1 MAAGQVKTEM
11 QDEGPQATAPA
22 PAPEELR
29 NLKLPAEGGVTLALL
44 SPTSASRAKADAGSS
59 SMVRVRRRKGTILKI
74 KMKDSGSQVV
84 SDRSRKSLSF
94 KKSKTALDGTLDPGE
109 VKSGAMVR
117 AEEVQSNLEPTYP
130 SFIKA
135 LVRSHV
141 GSCFWMGLPG
151 VFCRAHLPN
160 KDTTIVLEDEYG
172 KQYEMKYIAHKT
184 GLSAGWRQF
193 SVGHNLL
200 EGDVL
205 VFQLVEPN
213 KFKVYIIKAGNL
225 AEVDGALGLLNLDAP
240 SKKAEAEDGTNH
252 EASARQPRRRRGS
265 SLPLAIVQKRRKKS
279 DQQKSTPNPECL
291 VEQSENDSE
300 GVNSEVLEGFKLSLP
315 DVQFK
320 DVDSFS
326 NFHIVIDGMVVN
338 SELSEDILR
347 KYYELCRSQNVFL
360 HENLLKGMNYKLI
373 VGIICETVHV
383 ADAVR
388 ACKITTTREE
398 FETWDKT
405 LKAFKILGMNVGFVR
420 ARLKQLVGLAFESEM
435 AMETQK
441 YVESKRNRDCADEE
455 ISNLEARLLE
465 LKEDNRR
472 VSAEIE
478 CLKPKV
484 ESYELKF
491 QEEVTAPW

>member
-11 QDEGPQATAPA
+11 QDEGPQAPA
-22 PAPEELR
+22 PALEDPR
-29 NLKLPAEGGVTLALL
+29 NVRPSAAGSVTLALL
-44 SPTSASRAKADAGSS
+44 SPTPASRAKSDVGSS
-59 SMVRVRRRKGTILKI
+59 SVVRVRRRKGTILKI
-74 KMKDSGSQVV
+74 KVKDSGSQVV

-94 KKSKTALDGTLDPGE
+94 KKSKTTLDGSLVPGE

-160 KDTTIVLEDEYG
+160 KDTTVILEDEHG
-172 KQYEMKYIAHKT
+172 KQYEMKYIAHKS

-193 SVGHNLL
+193 SVGHDLL

-205 VFQLVEPN
+205 VFQLVESN
-213 KFKVYIIKAGNL
+213 KFKVYIIKAGNF

-240 SKKAEAEDGTNH
+240 TKKVEAEDGTNP
-252 EASARQPRRRRGS
+252 EASSRQPRRKRAS
-265 SLPLAIVQKRRKKS
+265 SLPLAIVQKRKRKS
-279 DQQKSTPNPECL
+279 DQRKLTPNPECL
-291 VEQSENDSE
+291 AEQSENDSE

-320 DVDSFS
+320 DVDTFS
-326 NFHIVIDGMVVN
+326 NFHIAIDGMVVN

-347 KYYELCRSQNVFL
+347 KYYELCLSQNVFL
-360 HENLLKGMNYKLI
+360 HENLLRGMNYKLI
-373 VGIICETVHV
+373 VGTICETVNV

-388 ACKITTTREE
+388 ACKLTTAREE

-405 LKAFKILGMNVGFVR
+405 LKAFKILGMNIGFLR
-420 ARLKQLVGLAFESEM
+420 ARLKRLVELAFESEM
-435 AMETQK
+435 ATETRR
-441 YVESKRNRDCADEE
+441 YVDSKRKRDCADEE
-455 ISNLEARLLE
+455 IRNLEMRLLE
-465 LKEDNRR
+465 LKEENQR
-472 VSAEIE
+472 VGAEIE

>member
-11 QDEGPQATAPA
+11 QDEGPPTTT
-22 PAPEELR
+22 PAPEQPR
-29 NLKLPAEGGVTLALL
+29 NLKPSAEGGVTLALL
-44 SPTSASRAKADAGSS
+44 SPTPASKAKSEVK
-59 SMVRVRRRKGTILKI
+59 VRKRKGTILKI
-74 KMKDSGSQVV
+74 KVKDSGSQVV
-84 SDRSRKSLSF
+84 SDGTRKSLSF
-94 KKSKTALDGTLDPGE
+94 KRSKTALDGLDPSE

-160 KDTTIVLEDEYG
+160 RDTTIILEDEHG

-213 KFKVYIIKAGNL
+213 KFKVYIIKAGDL
-225 AEVDGALGLLNLDAP
+225 SEVDGALGLLNLDAP
-240 SKKAEAEDGTNH
+240 TKKVEAEDGTNP
-252 EASARQPRRRRGS
+252 EASSRQTKRKRGS
-265 SLPLAIVQKRRKKS
+265 SLPLAIVQKRKKRS
-279 DQQKSTPNPECL
+279 YQRKSTPNPECL
-291 VEQSENDSE
+291 AEQSENDSE

-320 DVDSFS
+320 DVDTFS

-347 KYYELCRSQNVFL
+347 KYYELCCSQNVFL
-360 HENLLKGMNYKLI
+360 HDNLIKGMNYKLI
-373 VGIICETVHV
+373 VGAICETVNI

-388 ACKITTTREE
+388 ACKLTTTREE

-405 LKAFKILGMNVGFVR
+405 LKALKILGMNVGFLR
-420 ARLKQLVGLAFESEM
+420 ARLKRLVELAFESEM
-435 AMETQK
+435 ATETRR
-441 YVESKRNRDCADEE
+441 YVESKIKRDCADEE
-455 ISNLEARLLE
+455 IRNLEMRILE
-465 LKEDNRR
+465 LKEENRR
-472 VSAEIE
+472 VGVEIE
-478 CLKPKV
+478 CLKPNV

>member
-11 QDEGPQATAPA
+11 QDEGPQTTTPA
-22 PAPEELR
+22 PAEPG

-44 SPTSASRAKADAGSS
+44 SPNSASRAKSDVGSS
-59 SMVRVRRRKGTILKI
+59 SMVKVRRRKGTILKI

-94 KKSKTALDGTLDPGE
+94 KKSKTAVDGTLVPGE

-130 SFIKA
+130 SFVKA

-160 KDTTIVLEDEYG
+160 KDTTVVLEDEYG

-240 SKKAEAEDGTNH
+240 TKKVEAEDGTNP
-252 EASARQPRRRRGS
+252 EASSRQPRRKRANS
-265 SLPLAIVQKRRKKS
+265 MPLAIMQKRKKKLV
-279 DQQKSTPNPECL
+279 QRKSTPNPECL
-291 VEQSENDSE
+291 AEQSENDSE

-320 DVDSFS
+320 DVNTFS
-326 NFHIVIDGMVVN
+326 NFHIVIDGMVVD
-338 SELSEDILR
+338 SELSEEILR

-360 HENLLKGMNYKLI
+360 HENLLKGINYKLI
-373 VGIICETVHV
+373 VGAICETVHV

-388 ACKITTTREE
+388 ACKITASREE

-405 LKAFKILGMNVGFVR
+405 LKAFKILGMNVGFLR
-420 ARLKQLVGLAFESEM
+420 ARLKQLMGLAFESEM
-435 AMETQK
+435 ASETQR

-455 ISNLEARLLE
+455 IRNLEARLLE
-465 LKEDNRR
+465 LKEENQRL
-472 VSAEIE
+472 STEIE